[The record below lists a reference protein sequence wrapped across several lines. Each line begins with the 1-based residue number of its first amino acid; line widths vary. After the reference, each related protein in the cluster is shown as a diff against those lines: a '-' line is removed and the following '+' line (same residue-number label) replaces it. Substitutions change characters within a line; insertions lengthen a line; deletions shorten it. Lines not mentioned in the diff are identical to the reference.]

1 MLMHNKTQQKHDSHR
16 HTANPVTNFS
26 QLVFDSFI
34 GTIMAAA
41 VVIIIIA
48 AATMVSKM
56 MSIFW
61 DYYGRVFVNRIN

>member
-26 QLVFDSFI
+26 QFVFDSFI
-34 GTIMAAA
+34 GTIIAAA
-41 VVIIIIA
+41 VVTA
-48 AATMVSKM
+48 AAAIMMSKM

-61 DYYGRVFVNRIN
+61 DYYGRIFVDRVD